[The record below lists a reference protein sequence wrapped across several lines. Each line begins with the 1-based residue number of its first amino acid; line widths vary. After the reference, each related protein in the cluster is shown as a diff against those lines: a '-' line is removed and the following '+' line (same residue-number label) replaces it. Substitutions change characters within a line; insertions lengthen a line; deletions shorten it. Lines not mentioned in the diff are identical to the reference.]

1 MVAAEL
7 GMKVDVGRP
16 QRAAGEAQATEVA
29 VELEADAAEVL
40 PVAGAVSVCRELGR
54 VAAALRLGA
63 DQAAAAT
70 RRTPAVEAGP
80 ERHEPAATLSGA

>member
-7 GMKVDVGRP
+7 GMEVDVGRP

-29 VELEADAAEVL
+29 VELEAGAAEVL
-40 PVAGAVSVCRELGR
+40 PVAGAVPVGRELGR

-63 DQAAAAT
+63 GQTAAAA

-80 ERHEPAATLSGA
+80 ERHVPAATLSGA